1 MKLQR
6 RHLLAAAN
14 RQPRGHRFQQ
24 LGPRLS
30 HQADHRDRAVRG
42 GRPDRRAG
50 PRALPEDER
59 ELGQQLVVENIG
71 GAGGTIGVNK
81 VAKANS
87 DGYTLLF
94 THMGTLAVNI
104 ALYKSLPYDSQKDL
118 EPIGLG
124 GTNPMVLVTKK
135 DLPAKTFAEFLAYVR
150 ANQKKVQYG
159 MAGIG
164 AASHLGGLMLN
175 SMMKVE
181 VLEIPYKGTGPALND
196 LVSGQFDYMVDQAVN
211 VLPQINSGNIKALG
225 VSTLKRLPQL
235 PDVPTIDECRPQG
248 LRGHDLERLLR
259 AQGHGEGPDR
269 QDQRRAGQDDG
280 RCHRQQAPDRARRRP
295 AEQGRGD
302 ARGAAHAAPGVDR
315 QVGAGGE
322 GRRREAGVVSRAGR
336 ESAGS
341 RLRILPALVPVL
353 SVVLA
358 LPLRLGAGIARVGR
372 RVMPSLPLAAKPG
385 VASRVKARAA
395 EAVARIFSRVMIVIR
410 RSVSI
415 IPVKSP

>member
-6 RHLLAAAN
+6 RSVLAGATASLAAIAPSAWA
-14 RQPRGHRFQQ
+14 QGYPTKPITVVVPFAAG
-24 LGPRLS
+24 GPT
-30 HQADHRDRAVRG
+30 D
-42 GRPDRRAG
+42 
-50 PRALPEDER
+50 ALARVLCQKMSEQ
-59 ELGQQLVVENIG
+59 LGQQLVVENIG

-81 VAKANS
+81 VAKANA

-118 EPIGLG
+118 EAIGLG

-135 DLPAKTFAEFLAYVR
+135 DLPAKTFQEFQAYVT

-196 LVSGQFDYMVDQAVN
+196 LVSGTFDYMVDQAVN

-235 PDVPTIDECRPQG
+235 PDVPTIDEAG
-248 LRGHDLERLLR
+248 LKGYEVTIWNGFFGPKGMAKESIARINDALVKTMADATVSKRLTELAVDLPSKEEATPDALR
-259 AQGHGEGPDR
+259 KQLQSSIDKWV
-269 QDQRRAGQDDG
+269 
-280 RCHRQQAPDRARRRP
+280 P
-295 AEQGRGD
+295 AVK
-302 ARGAAHAAPGVDR
+302 A
-315 QVGAGGE
+315 
-322 GRRREAGVVSRAGR
+322 AGV
-336 ESAGS
+336 
-341 RLRILPALVPVL
+341 
-353 SVVLA
+353 
-358 LPLRLGAGIARVGR
+358 
-372 RVMPSLPLAAKPG
+372 KP
-385 VASRVKARAA
+385 
-395 EAVARIFSRVMIVIR
+395 E
-410 RSVSI
+410 
-415 IPVKSP
+415 